1 MIKKYVLNSSSCKNF
16 LTLPVNA
23 KYVNTKLEPDINIK
37 KIIIY
42 WMIGVSFQKET
53 LLFFVEK
60 PPVAIVLIEW
70 LIASNNPIPAILKRI
85 VSNTVRPK

>member
-37 KIIIY
+37 KIMMY
-42 WMIGVSFQKET
+42 
-53 LLFFVEK
+53 
-60 PPVAIVLIEW
+60 
-70 LIASNNPIPAILKRI
+70 
-85 VSNTVRPK
+85 